1 MQAYY
6 ESDPMRRRR
15 AVVIAVAMDIFIVI
29 FVVLSIG
36 MFIWA
41 FG

>member
-6 ESDPMRRRR
+6 ETDPLRRKR
-15 AVVIAVAMDIFIVI
+15 AVFIAVAMDIFIVV
-29 FVVLSIG
+29 FVVVSIS